1 MYRLPLCE
9 DLRVR
14 FPVLGKLQ
22 RLLRQL
28 SWTYQL
34 KQIPSILL
42 GHAFAMGMAL
52 FCVQGTKKVA
62 YATFVKGYILMI
74 MRPQLS
80 HSTISSLALRTR
92 CSTALGRE
100 VLQPEHWPFT
110 RRLSGGVMCFLM
122 RL

>member
-14 FPVLGKLQ
+14 FRVLGKLQ

-34 KQIPSILL
+34 NQIPSILL
-42 GHAFAMGMAL
+42 GHAFAMGMAHFL
-52 FCVQGTKKVA
+52 FWNTKKVA
-62 YATFVKGYILMI
+62 YATFVNGYILMI
-74 MRPQLS
+74 IRPQLS

>member
-1 MYRLPLCE
+1 MHRLPLCE
-9 DLRVR
+9 DLRFR
-14 FPVLGKLQ
+14 FPVLGELQ

-34 KQIPSILL
+34 NQIPSILL
-42 GHAFAMGMAL
+42 GHAFAMGMTL

>member
-1 MYRLPLCE
+1 MHRLPLCE

-14 FPVLGKLQ
+14 FRVLGKLQ

-34 KQIPSILL
+34 NQIPSILL
-42 GHAFAMGMAL
+42 GHAFAMGMAHFL
-52 FCVQGTKKVA
+52 FWNTKKVA
-62 YATFVKGYILMI
+62 YATFVNGYILMI
-74 MRPQLS
+74 IRPQLS